1 MHYENVLNPKLVEGL
16 LISCRKWLSYI
27 YLITLRN
34 PVYSNRRTIALY
46 LQELTR
52 YNYENSDI
60 IKYDHP
66 QLAERF
72 DSMIVFNKVRGI

>member
-1 MHYENVLNPKLVEGL
+1 MVIVYLH
-16 LISCRKWLSYI
+16 IYI
-27 YLITLRN
+27 ITLCN
-34 PVYSNRRTIALY
+34 PVYSNIRTTAFK

-52 YNYENSDI
+52 YEYENSDI